1 MSKLPVGPLVLP
13 SILPSILLTILLT
26 ILLVAWMGTLAV
38 HAQEVSSSNQKVLS
52 GSTAAS
58 GVTESVE
65 LENEKAV
72 TQFVKEH
79 QPELA
84 DLLDFLKSKKPKDY
98 NEAMRESRKVRERL
112 LGIKDRDQELYEVE
126 LAIWKN
132 SAQIRLLVAS
142 VSARSNKLS
151 NEDRDRLSQLV
162 TRENELSIQ
171 RLKLEKVRLES
182 RLNQMSQQLER
193 REEQADSL
201 ISKSMKNWETRIERA
216 GKPKKKDASSP

>member
-1 MSKLPVGPLVLP
+1 MSKLPVGPWALLP
-13 SILPSILLTILLT
+13 TLQSILPLMWLP
-26 ILLVAWMGTLAV
+26 ILLVAWMGALAA
-38 HAQEVSSSNQKVLS
+38 HAQEVSSSGQKVLS
-52 GSTAAS
+52 GSTTAS
-58 GVTESVE
+58 AVTESSE

-98 NEAMRESRKVRERL
+98 KEAMRESRKVRDRL

-151 NEDRDRLSQLV
+151 HEDRDRLAQLV
-162 TRENELSIQ
+162 KRENELSIQ

-201 ISKSMKNWETRIERA
+201 INKSMKTWETRIERA
-216 GKPKKKDASSP
+216 GKPKKKDTSSP